1 MIRVICSGGLEL
13 AIDPEDIRE
22 TCPPVLARFLGLVDG
37 FAEPNRDEEGRL
49 TFAKDFRVART
60 DFVRCISFLR
70 SENVTC
76 SFEKLME
83 TFNILGGCDRLDE
96 LYAEQKQYEKRCEA
110 EQKQYEKRCEE
121 NPTTPGEDNRK
132 MYVWRAAPSVH
143 DLSVDGWCCMS
154 RVPETLHEYWYR
166 KPI

>member
-22 TCPPVLARFLGLVDG
+22 TCPPVLARFFGLIDG

-60 DFVRCISFLR
+60 DLIRCISFLR
-70 SENVTC
+70 SEIVTG

-96 LYAEQKQYEKRCEA
+96 LYAEQKQYEKR
-110 EQKQYEKRCEE
+110 REE
-121 NPTTPGEDNRK
+121 NPTTPGEDNHK
-132 MYVWRAAPSVH
+132 MYVWRAAPTAN
-143 DLSVDGWCCMS
+143 DLSVNGWCCMS
-154 RVPETLHEYWYR
+154 LVHETLATYWYR

>member
-22 TCPPVLARFLGLVDG
+22 ACPPVLARFLGLVDG

-60 DFVRCISFLR
+60 DFIRCITFLR

-96 LYAEQKQYEKRCEA
+96 LYAEQKQYEKRCE
-110 EQKQYEKRCEE
+110 E
-121 NPTTPGEDNRK
+121 NPTTPGEDNHK